1 MIQSRTIFLATIRDL
16 HAAIAQS
23 LAVMVKINHP
33 DGVEIVASARGALEH
48 MENMLRVAPFLADE
62 DFAHHAVELL
72 AHLDTFHHEVT
83 DSAGIVRT
91 QN

>member
-1 MIQSRTIFLATIRDL
+1 
-16 HAAIAQS
+16 
-23 LAVMVKINHP
+23 
-33 DGVEIVASARGALEH
+33 
-48 MENMLRVAPFLADE
+48 MLRVAPFLADE